1 MRIILI
7 SLFLLGLYTSAY
19 AIPATEKYGTDYG
32 ARICNSDSIQ
42 WVSRSFGN
50 IQDMVSFLNT
60 LEPEHSK
67 TAKIFPGVLGSWVVI
82 YSVYTECTTLEQLE
96 GLE

>member
-7 SLFLLGLYTSAY
+7 FLFLLGLYTSAY

-42 WVSRSFGN
+42 WVRTYFTD
-50 IQDMVSFLNT
+50 IDKLLEFLNT
-60 LEPEHSK
+60 LEPAQSK
-67 TAKIFPGVLGSWVVI
+67 DATILVGEDKLVLI
-82 YSVYTECTTLEQLE
+82 YWVYTECTTLEQLE